1 MALKHVTIHA
11 ERIEAVQLPPLA
23 LVTARA
29 LAPLNMLVGH
39 AHRLLAPNGLA
50 VFPKGRNADAEL
62 TIAAAHWH
70 MTIESFASRTDPE
83 AIIFRIGNIRPA

>member
-70 MTIESFASRTDPE
+70 MTTESFASRTDPE